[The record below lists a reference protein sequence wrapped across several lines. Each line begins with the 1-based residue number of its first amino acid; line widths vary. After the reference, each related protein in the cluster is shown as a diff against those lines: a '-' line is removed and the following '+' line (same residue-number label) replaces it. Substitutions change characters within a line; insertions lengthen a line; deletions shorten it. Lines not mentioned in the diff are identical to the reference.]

1 MRGRAFR
8 IALLLVQAVWLNV
21 VVPGHRRGII
31 ALPGESCE
39 ACAVAATSRPCCR
52 SHSNGQQPA
61 APPKDP
67 ANHCLICYFAA
78 RLTPPPVIHFTPP
91 PLRFVE
97 KLPPPVS
104 RTIAVPPP
112 LPTYH
117 GRAPPASA

>member
-31 ALPGESCE
+31 ALPGEGCE
-39 ACAVAATSRPCCR
+39 ACAVAAAPHPCCQ
-52 SHSNGQQPA
+52 SHGQSQQPA
-61 APPKDP
+61 APAKDP

-78 RLTPPPVIHFTPP
+78 RLTPPPVVDLTPP
-91 PLRFVE
+91 PLRLAE
-97 KLPPPVS
+97 SLSPPAAHII
-104 RTIAVPPP
+104 TACPPI
-112 LPTYH
+112 PTYD